1 MEVSLFLAKFWGWFM
16 VLFFFL
22 LIAYPKRIRQMFTF
36 VKDDK
41 FIIILSVLTIIIGL
55 LNVVAHNVWTRDWR
69 VMITIFGW
77 TSLLKGVTQFA
88 FPRLAWD
95 WMEKVDFK
103 WFQFLLFL
111 PFVTGI
117 LLLNQAYQWVPF

>member
-1 MEVSLFLAKFWGWFM
+1 MEVSIFLAKFWGWFM

-22 LIAYPKRIRQMFTF
+22 LIAYPKRIKQMFAF
-36 VKDDK
+36 AKDDK
-41 FIIILSVLTIIIGL
+41 FIFLLSVITIIIGL
-55 LNVVAHNVWTRDWR
+55 LSVVAHNVWTTDWR
-69 VMITIFGW
+69 VVITIFGW

-88 FPRLAWD
+88 FPQVAWN

-111 PFVTGI
+111 LFVVGI